1 MKQMDGLIRSKKT
14 AHNGDPVYTWMLSNV
29 VAKPDAKDNVY
40 PRKDR
45 EENKI
50 DGPVAHMMALARYL
64 SAPAA
69 KSFWETV

>member
-1 MKQMDGLIRSKKT
+1 
-14 AHNGDPVYTWMLSNV
+14 MLSNV

-50 DGPVAHMMALARYL
+50 DGPVAHMMALARYMTGDVGQ
-64 SAPAA
+64 
-69 KSFWETV
+69 SFWEVAMASA